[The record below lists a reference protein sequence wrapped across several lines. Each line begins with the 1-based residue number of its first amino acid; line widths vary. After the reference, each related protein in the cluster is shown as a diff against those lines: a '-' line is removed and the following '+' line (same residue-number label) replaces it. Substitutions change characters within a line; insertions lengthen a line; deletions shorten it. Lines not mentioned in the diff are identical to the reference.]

1 MNKPNSFKVRLSFK
15 ILMRFI
21 AAVILYLILL
31 LVLFFG
37 GMVICS
43 FFTWTGNEPLYP
55 ILNFIRMNGVTI
67 LFLLGLG
74 GFIFIFIYYWRKTIG
89 YLDDVLAATENVY
102 SSKTDLIVLPADL
115 KDPEMQLNQI
125 KLNVRESQRAAQ
137 EAEKRKN
144 DLVMYLAHDLKT
156 PLTSVIGYLTL
167 LRDEQ
172 EISPELREKYLSI
185 SLDKAER
192 LEDLINEFFE
202 ITRFN
207 LSGISLEYSL
217 VNLTMMLEQL
227 TYEFQPMLSQKNLK
241 CVLNAQPDIMIKCD
255 PDKLQRVFDN
265 LLRNAVNYSY
275 ENENITITASQTQSP
290 NNRIKIVFENKGI
303 DIPKEKLDRIFEQF
317 YRLDASRASKT
328 GGAGLGLAIAKEI
341 VELHKG
347 SITASCSDGVIRFEV
362 TLPI

>member
-1 MNKPNSFKVRLSFK
+1 MNKPNSFKVRLSFR

-31 LVLFFG
+31 FVLFFG
-37 GMVICS
+37 GMLICS
-43 FFTWTGNEPLYP
+43 FFTWTGSEPLYP
-55 ILNFIRMNGVTI
+55 LLNFIRLNGVTI

-74 GFIFIFIYYWRKTIG
+74 GFIAIFIHYWRKTIG
-89 YLDDVLAATENVY
+89 YLDDILEATENVY
-102 SSKTDLIVLPADL
+102 NSKNDLIVLPSDL
-115 KDPEMQLNQI
+115 KDAEMQLNQI

-156 PLTSVIGYLTL
+156 PLTSVIGYLSL
-167 LRDEQ
+167 LRDEK
-172 EISPELREKYLSI
+172 EISPELRSKYLAI
-185 SLDKAER
+185 SLEKAER

-207 LSGISLEYSL
+207 LSGIALEYSI
-217 VNLTMMLEQL
+217 VNLSLMLEQL
-227 TYEFQPMLSQKNLK
+227 SYEFQPMLAQKHLN
-241 CVLNAQPDIMIKCD
+241 CVLNVQPDMIIKCD
-255 PDKLQRVFDN
+255 SDKLQRVFDN

-275 ENENITITASQTQSP
+275 ENQDITITASRTQSP
-290 NNRIKIVFENKGI
+290 NNKIKIIFENKGI
-303 DIPKEKLDRIFEQF
+303 DIPKEKLERIFEQF
-317 YRLDASRASKT
+317 YRLDSSRATKT

-347 SITASCSDGVIRFEV
+347 SIAASCTDGVIRFEV
-362 TLPI
+362 LLPV